1 MLCPLLSNLT
11 PDLLFEACTACVSA
25 CVRLRSVFVC
35 LCLWFGVVRDGQP
48 VAEIVRLFL
57 VRWESK
63 RGIGQKNKTKLHFTT
78 PESCHGEQRRSES
91 QKRTDDHAED
101 NSVTKPAANATDK
114 M

>member
-63 RGIGQKNKTKLHFTT
+63 RGIGQKTKQNSTSQHQNPVTGSRGDQNLRSVQMITRKTT
-78 PESCHGEQRRSES
+78 
-91 QKRTDDHAED
+91 
-101 NSVTKPAANATDK
+101 V
-114 M
+114 